1 MLDSVQ
7 TWLTPC
13 SPWTLVCRPS
23 TLLPQAPGSWQQDGR
38 AAQRRVSTQ
47 RVGEQHGMAA
57 VTERVTTPPRPCM
70 LGVVRHYVSQRGA
83 RIVGTEMSR
92 RAMGTDTALNSP
104 ANADCPLVPR
114 FDPTLCNE
122 LSNYRLAA
130 RRSGSVNLAWPRA
143 GGGSWTGVVLA
154 REMFGALVHD
164 GGLVWFSGVPGSLVG
179 VLVVDR

>member
-13 SPWTLVCRPS
+13 SPVDAG
-23 TLLPQAPGSWQQDGR
+23 LPALNAPASSARELAARWASSAATCLYSASGR
-38 AAQRRVSTQ
+38 ATWV
-47 RVGEQHGMAA
+47 AA
-57 VTERVTTPPRPCM
+57 VTARVTTPPRPCM

-114 FDPTLCNE
+114 FDSTLSNE

-130 RRSGSVNLAWPRA
+130 RRSGSVNLAWPHA
-143 GGGSWTGVVLA
+143 GRGSWTRVDLA
-154 REMFGALVHD
+154 PEMFGALVHD
-164 GGLVWFSGVPGSLVG
+164 GGLVWSSGVPGSLVG